1 MHAPSHCCLP
11 FSLAYIDFLFRGPIL
26 ILQLEEKPCLSP
38 NIMIAKFERSN
49 TRGGF
54 VFFVQKIHSVYMS
67 YLCVISIIIDLF
79 VGLILAHGIE
89 CRLPLREFCWVRS
102 RMRPKAMLI
111 YYYSQRK

>member
-1 MHAPSHCCLP
+1 
-11 FSLAYIDFLFRGPIL
+11 
-26 ILQLEEKPCLSP
+26 
-38 NIMIAKFERSN
+38 
-49 TRGGF
+49 
-54 VFFVQKIHSVYMS
+54 MS